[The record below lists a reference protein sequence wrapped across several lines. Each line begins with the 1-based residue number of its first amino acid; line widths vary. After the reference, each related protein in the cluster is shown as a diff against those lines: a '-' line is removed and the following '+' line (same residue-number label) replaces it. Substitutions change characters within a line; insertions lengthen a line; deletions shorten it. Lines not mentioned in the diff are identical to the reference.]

1 MKNLILETEN
11 LSKQYGEQMAVRNVS
26 LQIERGSIYGL
37 LGPNGAGKSTSLKML
52 VGLLRPTGG
61 RIILDGRPWQKESL
75 SKIGSLIES
84 PALYGNLTAEENLLV
99 HTRLLK
105 IPKTKITE
113 VLETVNLKNTGKKR
127 VSQFSMGMKQRLGI
141 AAALL
146 NDPELLIL
154 DEPTNGLDPFG
165 IQELRELIISF
176 SEKGMTVI
184 LSSHI
189 LSEVAQVADTIGI
202 ISGGKLLFQGMPD
215 SDENLENF
223 FTEVILKG
231 GKNCEWTEI

>member
-1 MKNLILETEN
+1 
-11 LSKQYGEQMAVRNVS
+11 MAVRNVS

-37 LGPNGAGKSTSLKML
+37 LGPNGAGKSTTLKML

-61 RIILDGRPWQKESL
+61 RIILDGRPWQRESL

-231 GKNCEWTEI
+231 GKNCEWTET

>member
-1 MKNLILETEN
+1 
-11 LSKQYGEQMAVRNVS
+11 MAVRNVS

-37 LGPNGAGKSTSLKML
+37 LGPNGAGKSTTLKML